1 MQSVLNVQC
10 TGFKFFKKLVPTSL
24 VKKLGLLVD
33 FLLFNKYI
41 FIIIF
46 HGSPNFYEYTYLL
59 TYFVLGEKLD
69 EIKYPRPIFDISL
82 VKSLLPPGRILGVRY
97 RTTDE

>member
-1 MQSVLNVQC
+1 M
-10 TGFKFFKKLVPTSL
+10 
-24 VKKLGLLVD
+24 KKLGLLVD

-41 FIIIF
+41 F
-46 HGSPNFYEYTYLL
+46 HGTPIFYEYTYLL

>member
-1 MQSVLNVQC
+1 MEPL
-10 TGFKFFKKLVPTSL
+10 FFM
-24 VKKLGLLVD
+24 
-33 FLLFNKYI
+33 NI
-41 FIIIF
+41 R
-46 HGSPNFYEYTYLL
+46 